1 MEEIRRAAA
10 AYYENLPVANKRY
23 ARYIFSS
30 MDKNGDGQINLK
42 EYVEYLDKD
51 NKTALAHPS
60 LFRALD
66 KNNNGSLDF
75 EEVIV
80 LYYITQSGRALFC
93 KSCDTFLTDVYFS
106 CSQCF
111 FKGDSVSTFDICC
124 DCYGGKKFKH
134 HDGAIFCDNYTLLSR
149 SRRLAVQASK
159 EEQSSVVKEIDI
171 IAKVAKTMQEILQ
184 AYLEKQ
190 SSVAGEID
198 SETIASIANLMS
210 DAKEASVDVG
220 SSVFAQIDLETI
232 ANVANSAVDA
242 GCIIM

>member
-1 MEEIRRAAA
+1 MESIRRAAA

-42 EYVEYLDKD
+42 EYLEYLSKD

-111 FKGDSVSTFDICC
+111 FKGDGVSTYEICC

-134 HDGAIFCDNYTLLSR
+134 HDGAIFCDNYTMLSR
-149 SRRLAVQASK
+149 SRRLALQASK
-159 EEQSSVVKEIDI
+159 EEQRSVVKETDM
-171 IAKVAKTMQEILQ
+171 IAKAADAMKETLQ
-184 AYLEKQ
+184 AYIER
-190 SSVAGEID
+190 SSVLEDID
-198 SETIASIANLMS
+198 TEMITTSVANLMS
-210 DAKEASVDVG
+210 DAQEGLEKL
-220 SSVFAQIDLETI
+220 SSVLEEIDFEMI
-232 ANVANSAVDA
+232 QGVADVAVSA

>member
-42 EYVEYLDKD
+42 EYLEYLDKD

-134 HDGAIFCDNYTLLSR
+134 HGGAIFCDNYTLLSR

-159 EEQSSVVKEIDI
+159 EEQSSVVKETDM
-171 IAKVAKTMQEILQ
+171 IAKAAKAMQETLQ
-184 AYLEKQ
+184 AYIEQ
-190 SSVAGEID
+190 NSVVGEID

-210 DAKEASVDVG
+210 DAKEAFGKVG
-220 SSVFAQIDLETI
+220 SSVFAEIDFETI
-232 ANVANSAVDA
+232 ANAANFAVDA